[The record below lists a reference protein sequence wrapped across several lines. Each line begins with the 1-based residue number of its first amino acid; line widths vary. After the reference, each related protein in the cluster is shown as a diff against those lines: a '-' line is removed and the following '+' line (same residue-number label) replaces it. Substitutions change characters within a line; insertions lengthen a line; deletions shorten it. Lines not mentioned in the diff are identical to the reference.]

1 MTAEEMDQ
9 FEDDMNKSYHGSSDD
24 FLSLQNAAAR
34 SSKKKVI
41 IRLIFIRNYFLETG
55 EHSRAAQVDMIL
67 GDFNNATRGV
77 L

>member
-1 MTAEEMDQ
+1 MGETDRE
-9 FEDDMNKSYHGSSDD
+9 FSGSSDD

-67 GDFNNATRGV
+67 SDFNNATRGV